1 MIRRWFRLILWYS
14 NNYRKVFVVWPKV
27 MPNYGFQ
34 QLKTRELYDFIK
46 NVSKSLFTPI
56 TLDRIRYE
64 ISQYLLINIDYIA
77 PPEILLV
84 FLTPASHLVCCFYL

>member
-1 MIRRWFRLILWYS
+1 MAFNSSKLENYMILI
-14 NNYRKVFVVWPKV
+14 K
-27 MPNYGFQ
+27 
-34 QLKTRELYDFIK
+34 I
-46 NVSKSLFTPI
+46 VSKSLFTPI